1 MIELFA
7 TTFFSSIPDGLLADA
22 TPDGPVVTFL
32 QSVVALLKAAWGV
45 VSATF
50 FLLLPYL
57 GLICWVGYWLLAVNW
72 TKLYELLFKKGA
84 IVSFSL
90 LIIFWVLVW
99 CTVSPPADGYHD
111 WFGFKVGNV
120 VGKLVYVVGL
130 TSLAFICGSVQLS
143 GAVNRFI
150 DFSDELEAERLA
162 AAGHDHGHH
171 GHDDHGH
178 GHDHGGHDHHAP
190 AAAHH

>member
-1 MIELFA
+1 MNELLSNSL
-7 TTFFSSIPDGLLADA
+7 FSSLVDGLLADA
-22 TPDGPVVTFL
+22 TADGPVVTL
-32 QSVVALLKAAWGV
+32 LKSIVALLSAAWGV

-120 VGKLVYVVGL
+120 VGKMVYVVGL

-190 AAAHH
+190 AAHH

>member
-1 MIELFA
+1 MTELIA
-7 TTFFSSIPDGLLADA
+7 TTFLSSIPDGLLADA
-22 TPDGPVVTFL
+22 APDGPVVTL
-32 QSVVALLKAAWGV
+32 LKSLVALLHAAFSV

-150 DFSDELEAERLA
+150 DFSDELATEALD

-178 GHDHGGHDHHAP
+178 GDGHSAP
-190 AAAHH
+190 VAAHH